1 MRRLVEDSHFGE
13 EPDRSGGPM
22 PAASELFKFKRLALS
37 VGLSTDGNDSGPS
50 RIRAV
55 RIGLRQ
61 GNWSN
66 VKVSRLRLYQYLY
79 DFQDLPETSTDKDDS
94 VPLKE
99 HV

>member
-1 MRRLVEDSHFGE
+1 MRRLVEDSHSGE
-13 EPDRSGGPM
+13 EPDRSGGAM

-61 GNWSN
+61 GNGVMLKS
-66 VKVSRLRLYQYLY
+66 VAY
-79 DFQDLPETSTDKDDS
+79 DFIKICIVFKICQKP
-94 VPLKE
+94 
-99 HV
+99 